1 MKKIIAAAPCTLL
14 AFALFGCTQ
23 HSTAPAVAAPD
34 SAASKP
40 ASGETNTFGESKEE
54 AAGSAA
60 AARDANTD
68 SNTASSPPADA
79 QSQTAPPTKANPDPK

>member
-1 MKKIIAAAPCTLL
+1 MKKIFAAAPCTLL

-34 SAASKP
+34 ASTSKQ
-40 ASGETNTFGESKEE
+40 ASGDTNTFGESKEQ

-60 AARDANTD
+60 AARDANPD
-68 SNTASSPPADA
+68 SNSATASPDTQSP
-79 QSQTAPPTKANPDPK
+79 TAPPPKANPDPK